1 VVASSSTGTR
11 IPWSLTPLETMMA
24 IKEAQRRTKNTKK
37 EKKKNQTKRKNLF
50 FGKIERLSPTQEKVY
65 PSFL

>member
-1 VVASSSTGTR
+1 VVASSSTGDR

-37 EKKKNQTKRKNLF
+37 EKKAARHKPK
-50 FGKIERLSPTQEKVY
+50 EKT
-65 PSFL
+65 FL